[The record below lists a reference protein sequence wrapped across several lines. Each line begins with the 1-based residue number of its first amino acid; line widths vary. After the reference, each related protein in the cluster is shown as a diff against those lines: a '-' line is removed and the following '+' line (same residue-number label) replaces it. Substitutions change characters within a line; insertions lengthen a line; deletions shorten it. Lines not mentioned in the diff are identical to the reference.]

1 MKKRKSA
8 NYLSAKLYMPNKG
21 QCFVYYS
28 VRNIVDNSM
37 TRFKIYENLNKK
49 NQTNEQKIKI
59 ANEIITKINEK
70 LSAGWNPFIEN
81 SVFFNLKSRQNQ
93 FNFSDSSVNYFFE
106 KWLIDH
112 KKDLRHK
119 SYKTY
124 ESKIRIF
131 CQFLQEKNIK
141 NIAALNSNI
150 MVQFFSKLKIE
161 KSNATYNSYHT
172 ILKMILNNDAL
183 FENVKKLKK
192 ESKPAARLTD
202 ADLTTLFTY
211 LKNHD
216 PLLLMFCRFIFY
228 CFIRPHSELRHLKRH
243 WIDFNKLSVLIPAN
257 ISKNHRAAILPIPL
271 NDFAAQ
277 IEEIKDRHP
286 DDYIF
291 SENSNQLCS
300 ANYWARRFNQVKD
313 KINLPSNVTLYS
325 LKHTGAIKLLET
337 GASVMDIKMQ
347 MRHHSLDQTYEYLRQ
362 MQVLENDRIRFN
374 NLNF

>member
-1 MKKRKSA
+1 M
-8 NYLSAKLYMPNKG
+8 
-21 QCFVYYS
+21 V
-28 VRNIVDNSM
+28 
-37 TRFKIYENLNKK
+37 RFKIYENLNKK
-49 NQTNEQKIKI
+49 NQSNEQKIAVAKK
-59 ANEIITKINEK
+59 IITEINEK
-70 LSAGWNPFIEN
+70 LANGWNPTRKN
-81 SVFFNLKSRQNQ
+81 SVFFNLQSRQNQ
-93 FNFSDSSVNYFFE
+93 FYFSDSSINYFFE

-131 CQFLQEKNIK
+131 CQFLQEHNIK
-141 NIAALNSNI
+141 NIADLNSNI
-150 MVQFFSKLKIE
+150 VVKFFTKLKNE

-172 ILKMILNNDAL
+172 ILKMILKDDRL

-211 LKNHD
+211 LKEND

-228 CFIRPHSELRHLKRH
+228 CFVRPHSELRHLKRH
-243 WIDFNKLSVLIPAN
+243 WIDFNKMSILIPAN
-257 ISKNHRAAILPIPL
+257 ISKNHKAAILPIPL
-271 NDFAAQ
+271 NDFADQ
-277 IEEIKDRHP
+277 LEEIKDRHP

-291 SENSNQLCS
+291 SDDPNKICS
-300 ANYWARRFNQVKD
+300 MSFWAIRFNKVKD

-347 MRHHSLDQTYEYLRQ
+347 MRHHSLDQTFEYLRQ